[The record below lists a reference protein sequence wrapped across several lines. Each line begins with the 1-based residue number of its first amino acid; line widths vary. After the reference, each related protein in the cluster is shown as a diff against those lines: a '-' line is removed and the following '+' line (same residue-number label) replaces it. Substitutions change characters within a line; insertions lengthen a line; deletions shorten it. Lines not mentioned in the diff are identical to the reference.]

1 MENVAPNLI
10 GAVTQAI
17 LKGLPYPATLQQ
29 QCIRRIRAEQ
39 KVTRERAAILKAYT
53 NRFNR
58 YKNIKKEVSVSLD
71 RNCTNKGYLLGRLF
85 AVFEKVQLETHPGL
99 NATITDRFYGAA
111 STNPVTVFAQL
122 IKLNQHHLGNYENK
136 GLRIA
141 REKEI
146 GEIMNSI
153 ESFPAHLNLNEQS
166 QFAIGYY
173 HEKQSFFESKSEK
186 TEGEN

>member
-1 MENVAPNLI
+1 MDNHPN
-10 GAVTQAI
+10 
-17 LKGLPYPATLQQ
+17 
-29 QCIRRIRAEQ
+29 
-39 KVTRERAAILKAYT
+39 
-53 NRFNR
+53 
-58 YKNIKKEVSVSLD
+58 
-71 RNCTNKGYLLGRLF
+71 
-85 AVFEKVQLETHPGL
+85 L

-122 IKLNQHHLGNYENK
+122 MKLNKHHLNDYPADKIGIK
-136 GLRIA
+136 R
-141 REKEI
+141 KMDDEI
-146 GEIMNSI
+146 GSIINSI